1 MTDRDSSNVP
11 SVQKSSARIRADEN
25 MSRTAQNDYIQI
37 DCVELLNCIA
47 GIVVEFVLQYIHY
60 LYSAPTECLGPAQ

>member
-1 MTDRDSSNVP
+1 M
-11 SVQKSSARIRADEN
+11 QKSSACIQADEN

-47 GIVVEFVLQYIHY
+47 GIIVGFVLQYIHY
-60 LYSAPTECLGPAQ
+60 WYLAPMECLGPAQ